1 MTKKA
6 YHHGDLA
13 NALLEAAEVV
23 LKRDGIGGIGMR
35 AIAREAGVSHTAAK
49 PHFGDIEGLLSE
61 LAAVGY
67 RRLTAALHAA
77 RESEKQPRAKR
88 TSTAKAYVAFAQKNA
103 QLFGLM
109 FRTELVDMTRPNLRA
124 AANTTLHALAGTT
137 HDAVSGDESAPPK
150 VTRQQAIA
158 MTAGWSLLHG
168 LAVLAVDKR
177 LKGILRTTDELSDI
191 DELVAATID
200 STTLS
205 IS

>member
-1 MTKKA
+1 VKKP

-13 NALLEAAEVV
+13 NALLDAAEVV
-23 LKRDGIGGIGMR
+23 LKRDGLAGVGMR
-35 AIAREAGVSHTAAK
+35 SIAREAGVSHTAAK

-67 RRLTAALHAA
+67 RRLTAALHVA
-77 RESEKQPRAKR
+77 RESQKQTRAKR
-88 TSTAKAYVAFAQKNA
+88 TATAKAYIAFAQKNP

-109 FRTELVDMTRPNLRA
+109 FRTELVDMTRPTLRA

-137 HDAVSGDESAPPK
+137 HDSGVALDEAAPPK

-177 LKGILRTTDELSDI
+177 LKGILRTTDEVADM
-191 DELVAATID
+191 DELVTATID
-200 STTLS
+200 STTLTFS
-205 IS
+205 